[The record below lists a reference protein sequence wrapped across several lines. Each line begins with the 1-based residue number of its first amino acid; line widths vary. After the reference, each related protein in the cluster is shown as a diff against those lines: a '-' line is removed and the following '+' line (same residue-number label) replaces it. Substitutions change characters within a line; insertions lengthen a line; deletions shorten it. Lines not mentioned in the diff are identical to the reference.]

1 MRRKKWAKFIVRFA
15 VFATIFVVFFGW
27 AVHYLW
33 NLLMPELF
41 GLPRISFWQAPALLA
56 LSWLLFGGW
65 RGMPRSRRAW
75 GGGHGRRWEE
85 LTAEER
91 EHLARWSRSCGP
103 REAAPA
109 DGPQS
114 PTP

>member
-1 MRRKKWAKFIVRFA
+1 MRRKKWAMFIVRFA
-15 VFATIFVVFFGW
+15 VFAFIFVTFFGW
-27 AVHYLW
+27 AVYHLW

-41 GLPRISFWQAPALLA
+41 GLPHISFWQAPGLLA

-65 RGMPRSRRAW
+65 RGMPSRHRSW
-75 GGGHGRRWEE
+75 GRGHRGRWEE

-91 EHLARWSRSCGP
+91 EHLARGIRSCGS

-114 PTP
+114 PAS